1 MLGISIARE
10 LARAG
15 RSVTLLEAG
24 PSLGGLTDSWTIADL
39 TWDRYYHVTLASDRA
54 TRALLADAG
63 VESRLVF
70 RPTTTGYWDGTQV
83 HPATTVREF
92 LALPDLGLVAKLRI
106 GATIGI
112 NARRRDWQRIERAEI
127 EPWLQR
133 WSGRRATERF
143 WDAQLR
149 AKFGDDHH
157 DISAS
162 LLWATFRRLDGA
174 RRGVERREQMGYV
187 RGGYAHTLR
196 ELERLLRELDVEIRV
211 GAAVVA
217 IEARADGTG
226 ASVSTARGDTER
238 DTLDFDDVVVTL
250 AAPLVAPLVRSIDPR
265 CADSFGAVRSM
276 GVVCASVVLD
286 RPLSPHY
293 LTYLAAPSPLTA
305 VVDMSALIDAD
316 ERSGRGLIY
325 LPRYASAASD
335 VFDTDDATLER
346 DWLDALAAVY
356 PEFDRNRVQGFA
368 VARSSHVFAVPGVG
382 YSARVPPLTVH
393 PHVHVI
399 SSAHLVHA
407 TLNVDETVALGTWG
421 ARELVERGRI
431 ERDRLLARQ

>member
-1 MLGISIARE
+1 MLGIAIARE
-10 LARAG
+10 LAGSG
-15 RSVTLLEAG
+15 RSVTLFEAST
-24 PSLGGLTDSWTIADL
+24 SLGGLAGSWTIDDL
-39 TWDRYYHVTLASDRA
+39 TWDRYYHVTLASDRS

-70 RPTTTGYWDGTQV
+70 RPTTTGYWDGNRV
-83 HPATTVREF
+83 HPTTTVREF
-92 LALPDLGLVAKLRI
+92 LALPGLSAAAKLRI

-112 NARRRDWQRIERAEI
+112 NARRRDWKRIERSAV
-127 EPWLQR
+127 EPWLRR

-143 WDAQLR
+143 WDPQLR

-157 DISAS
+157 DIAAS

-187 RGGYAHTLR
+187 RGGYAHALR
-196 ELERLLRELDVEIRV
+196 EFERLLRELEVEIRV
-211 GAAVVA
+211 GAPVVA
-217 IEARADGTG
+217 IDAHADGSG
-226 ASVSTARGDTER
+226 AAVTTAGDDHARVTV
-238 DTLDFDDVVVTL
+238 DFDDVVVTL
-250 AAPLVAPLVRSIDPR
+250 AAPLVAPLIRSIDPIG
-265 CADSFGAVRSM
+265 ADAFGAVRSM
-276 GVVCASVVLD
+276 GVVCAAVVLD

-325 LPRYASAASD
+325 LPRYAAAGSA
-335 VFDTDDATLER
+335 VFNTDDATLER
-346 DWLDALAAVY
+346 EWLDALATVY
-356 PEFDRNRVQGFA
+356 PAFDRSRVRGFA
-368 VARSSHVFAVPGVG
+368 VARSPHVFAVPGVG

-393 PHVHVI
+393 PRVHAI

-407 TLNVDETVALGTWG
+407 TLNVDETVALGTWA
-421 ARELVERGRI
+421 ARELAELGRSD
-431 ERDRLLARQ
+431 RDRLLSRP